1 MTDRL
6 FERAFNRAAAA
17 NLEEAEQP
25 ARPRTQNLKA
35 DAGAAVPERAVT
47 PMQISDAIQR
57 VLLADKD
64 KDYFRYT
71 LQVCQLLP
79 S

>member
-6 FERAFNRAAAA
+6 FERAFNKAAAA
-17 NLEEAEQP
+17 DVEEAERP
-25 ARPRTQNLKA
+25 ARPRMQNIKA
-35 DAGAAVPERAVT
+35 DAGAAVPQPAVT

-64 KDYFRYT
+64 KDYFGYNN
-71 LQVCQLLP
+71 QVCQPLF

>member
-1 MTDRL
+1 MTDRM

-25 ARPRTQNLKA
+25 ARPRTQNIKA
-35 DAGAAVPERAVT
+35 DAGAVVPERAVT

-64 KDYFRYT
+64 KDYFRYKFQAYGAAT
-71 LQVCQLLP
+71 A
-79 S
+79 